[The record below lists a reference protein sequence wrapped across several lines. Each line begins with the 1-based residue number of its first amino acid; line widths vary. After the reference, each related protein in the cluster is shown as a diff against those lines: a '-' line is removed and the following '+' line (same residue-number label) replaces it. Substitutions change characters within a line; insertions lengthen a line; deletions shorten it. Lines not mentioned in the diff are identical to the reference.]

1 MLEAAQRLHM
11 ILHKDGELTTRAMIE
26 TAEREILQVSNS
38 SGMEQTD
45 AKQGL

>member
-1 MLEAAQRLHM
+1 M

-38 SGMEQTD
+38 SGLGAKRN
-45 AKQGL
+45 AKQRLKRRNTDRY

>member
-1 MLEAAQRLHM
+1 M

-38 SGMEQTD
+38 SGLGSKRNAKAKTQRRNTD
-45 AKQGL
+45 RY